1 MEVYI
6 EYVILDNLI
15 MDFLLLKETAKLLKL
30 KYKNLQIF
38 IGAIIGT
45 VGAIVFPLL
54 KILPL
59 YVFLLKI
66 LLGLLITFV
75 AIKHNRVFDY
85 IKYFNVFL
93 LFTFLL
99 GGAIIGIFYV
109 AGIDIKTYGNRQS
122 GFIPVG
128 VTILLGYLIVFGVKK
143 LLNGAVKGLMTDRYK
158 YNCIIKCGDVALK
171 VSGYYDSGNL
181 LIDDKTGLPIA
192 LCKRK
197 IIDKIRKCGGDIK
210 STREID
216 FSTVTKEGKLKLY
229 NIDCILI
236 ELKKGNKRTNC
247 LLGEVD
253 NKSIKE
259 ELLLGA
265 YVM

>member
-93 LFTFLL
+93 SRFSDPYYNHYKDLTFEDHRNSFHHITEEMKEY
-99 GGAIIGIFYV
+99 AKSN
-109 AGIDIKTYGNRQS
+109 DIKLLFAGNTQLDANV
-122 GFIPVG
+122 I
-128 VTILLGYLIVFGVKK
+128 IVFPQ
-143 LLNGAVKGLMTDRYK
+143 LM
-158 YNCIIKCGDVALK
+158 
-171 VSGYYDSGNL
+171 
-181 LIDDKTGLPIA
+181 
-192 LCKRK
+192 
-197 IIDKIRKCGGDIK
+197 
-210 STREID
+210 
-216 FSTVTKEGKLKLY
+216 
-229 NIDCILI
+229 IL
-236 ELKKGNKRTNC
+236 
-247 LLGEVD
+247 
-253 NKSIKE
+253 
-259 ELLLGA
+259 
-265 YVM
+265 